1 MADAPAARRAM
12 HAAPTESA
20 WARSAKL
27 TEFTR
32 LKDTVRRLEHS
43 SKEQI
48 ALEQESQHVFEY
60 LKGAIERDSRFEM
73 LGPAD
78 EPRAPRSSRTA
89 GRAPYRILYQHPDK
103 HEPH

>member
-1 MADAPAARRAM
+1 M

-32 LKDTVRRLEHS
+32 LKETVRRLEHS
-43 SKEQI
+43 SKEQF

-78 EPRAPRSSRTA
+78 EPRAPRLSRTA
-89 GRAPYRILYQHPDK
+89 GRFPYRALHHSPDQ

>member
-1 MADAPAARRAM
+1 M

-27 TEFTR
+27 TEFTS

-78 EPRAPRSSRTA
+78 EPQAPRSSRTA
-89 GRAPYRILYQHPDK
+89 GRAPHRILYQHPDQ